1 MLLRPFFL
9 LCTALLACTG
19 AALVGAVQ
27 AADRQP
33 AAMAAAYAQMVDRRL
48 QVPAEVLLE
57 YAALA
62 EAALQQAGASMAA
75 AQWLFLVDR
84 NAHVQAG
91 LLLWRSADGDYLLAG
106 ASPVSTGRPGAFD
119 HFQTPRGVYPH
130 TPSNPD
136 FRAEGTRNQNG
147 IRGYGAKGMRVFDF
161 GWQQVPKGWGDGATI
176 QMRLQVHAT
185 DPQMLERRLG
195 SVQSKGC
202 IRIPATLNRF
212 LDHFG
217 VLDAEYE
224 RELQAGRSFWVLD
237 PQREPVEDA
246 GVYLVVV
253 DSGRDAKPPWSVAGA
268 PVHEVQASTS
278 RRANARG
285 LAARVLPQRA
295 RNVRPSCADATC
307 LIGQADG
314 A

>member
-1 MLLRPFFL
+1 MLLRPSIL
-9 LCTALLACTG
+9 LCTALLASAG
-19 AALVGAVQ
+19 ACLVGAAQ

-48 QVPAEVLLE
+48 LVPAEVLPE

-62 EAALQQAGASMAA
+62 EAALRQAGASISA

-91 LLLWRSADGDYLLAG
+91 LLLWRSAGGDYLLAG
-106 ASPVSTGRPGAFD
+106 ASPVSTGRPGTFD

-130 TPSNPD
+130 MPANPD

-161 GWQQVPKGWGDGATI
+161 GWQTAPKGWGDGRAI

-185 DPQMLERRLG
+185 DPDLLEQRLG

-202 IRIPATLNRF
+202 IRIPATLNRL

-224 RELQAGRSFWVLD
+224 RELQAGRPFWVLD

-246 GVYLVVV
+246 GIYLVVV
-253 DSGRDAKPPWSVAGA
+253 DSRRDAKPPWSVAGA
-268 PVHEVQASTS
+268 PVRKEQATTS
-278 RRANARG
+278 PRASAR
-285 LAARVLPQRA
+285 
-295 RNVRPSCADATC
+295 
-307 LIGQADG
+307 
-314 A
+314 